1 MKLVAMRECVCERVR
16 TTELRENA
24 EHVGDVGAAG
34 GAGADVRV
42 RADVDLVGEDDAPG
56 SDAGGAEA
64 VAAGVECA
72 HGALGCGLEA
82 DAADVPAVTQDLF
95 LFVEQGLALVEER
108 AVLRE
113 EQFDFELYLFA
124 LEVEGVEVVDRGLGL
139 LQRARLVDE
148 VVTVDLLVEGVA
160 PAVEVELLLADVA
173 LVAADACGFVEHRV
187 FDEDVLTLGE
197 ELKLE
202 LVAFALHDGLVSL
215 FGVLVRGEAEGGP
228 GVGGAGRVEFGH
240 AGGVGCAFRNDL
252 HVLL

>member
-56 SDAGGAEA
+56 GDAGGAEA

-72 HGALGCGLEA
+72 HGALGCGLET
-82 DAADVPAVTQDLF
+82 DATDVPAVTQDLF

-108 AVLRE
+108 AVLCE

-124 LEVEGVEVVDRGLGL
+124 LEVEGVEVVDSGLGL

-160 PAVEVELLLADVA
+160 PAVD
-173 LVAADACGFVEHRV
+173 
-187 FDEDVLTLGE
+187 LTSSYT
-197 ELKLE
+197 
-202 LVAFALHDGLVSL
+202 VQ
-215 FGVLVRGEAEGGP
+215 
-228 GVGGAGRVEFGH
+228 
-240 AGGVGCAFRNDL
+240 
-252 HVLL
+252 